1 MPEISEDLAD
11 YALRQLKKRKVEVL
25 LNTKVR
31 SATAGFVELANWAEH
46 GTEKKI
52 PILLLNADLSRHERN
67 GIQHC

>member
-31 SATAGFVELANWAEH
+31 SATAGFVELVNWAEH

-52 PILLLNADLSRHERN
+52 PILLLPADLSRHERN